1 MLGAI
6 IVDRLKDF
14 ILRAFDVR
22 SSREIIRGVENS
34 SAPSAERNKQS
45 ARVAIDDLKL
55 MMNMMLKTV

>member
-34 SAPSAERNKQS
+34 SAPSAERNK
-45 ARVAIDDLKL
+45 
-55 MMNMMLKTV
+55 